1 MNLPHKPGDPDY
13 LLRLALRANATFST
27 LCGVVW
33 IAGGEALGT
42 WFGRDGSMA
51 ADGAGLL
58 FFAALLALLSTR
70 PSIHPLLAVAVVAAD
85 LLWVADAGM
94 KLVGGTFSTQGSWVI
109 AVIAL
114 AVLDFAAL
122 QALGAY
128 RAHQERQAHPA

>member
-13 LLRLALRANATFST
+13 LLRRVLQANAAFST

-51 ADGAGLL
+51 VDGAGLL
-58 FFAALLALLSTR
+58 AFAVLLAVLSTR
-70 PSIHPLLAVAVVAAD
+70 PRIHPALAVVVVGLD
-85 LLWVADAGM
+85 VLWVADVAM
-94 KLVGGTFSTQGSWVI
+94 QIAGGTFSTQGAWTI
-109 AVIAL
+109 GFMAL

-122 QALGAY
+122 QALGVY
-128 RAHQERQAHPA
+128 RSRTLRRATA